1 MIVSEKGNES
11 RLLFIQI
18 INDSFVW
25 NLCFNSAD
33 NQQILATFAQENSF

>member
-1 MIVSEKGNES
+1 MIELQNNYKS
-11 RLLFIQI
+11 RQPIFQVTKP
-18 INDSFVW
+18 SFSR